1 MTTTVSVKTHS
12 WPVRVVT
19 TDDYQH
25 GDYKHHGVTEE
36 VVPPDSEKQFHLS
49 STRSIAFFELP
60 IPDQAE

>member
-36 VVPPDSEKQFHLS
+36 VVPPESEKQFHLS

-60 IPDQAE
+60 LPDQAE